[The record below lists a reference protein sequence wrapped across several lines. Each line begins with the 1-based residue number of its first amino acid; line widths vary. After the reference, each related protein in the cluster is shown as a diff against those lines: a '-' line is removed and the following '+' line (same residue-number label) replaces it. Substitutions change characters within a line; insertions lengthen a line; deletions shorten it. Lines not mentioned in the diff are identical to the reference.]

1 MKTIMQILPALDHSG
16 GGVERGTLDIAKY
29 IAEIGYNS
37 VIVSSGGTM
46 AEKFKHK
53 GVLHYKLPI
62 QKKSLYSYI
71 ISRKMFGKM
80 IREINPSVIHIRSR
94 WPAFCL
100 NSLIKKEKIPLVTT
114 YHGTYNGNNFPLKKR
129 YNSVMV
135 EGDRVIAISD
145 FIRDHILHHFPDSR
159 KRIRTI
165 NRGIDTNYFDIKKVT
180 QIRKEKFLKDTAIK
194 ENKHIILLPG
204 RLTPWKGQNVAI
216 DAAKIISEKYP
227 GIEFVMLFVG
237 SEQNRAKYFR
247 SLKQKIIDN
256 NLSQKIFLL
265 GSRSDM
271 ASIYSLSDVVLS
283 TSVEEEAFGRVSAE
297 ASSMS
302 KPIIATNLGGSKN
315 IIKHNQTGWLVS
327 ENNPLLLADTI
338 IKVIKKSQNEKD
350 AIGKE
355 ARKRIIMEFG
365 LDMMLKKT
373 LEVYKEV
380 YEEKNIDY

>member
-29 IAEIGYNS
+29 ISEIGYNS

-315 IIKHNQTGWLVS
+315 IIKHNQTGLLVS

>member
-1 MKTIMQILPALDHSG
+1 
-16 GGVERGTLDIAKY
+16 
-29 IAEIGYNS
+29 
-37 VIVSSGGTM
+37 
-46 AEKFKHK
+46 
-53 GVLHYKLPI
+53 
-62 QKKSLYSYI
+62 
-71 ISRKMFGKM
+71 
-80 IREINPSVIHIRSR
+80 
-94 WPAFCL
+94 
-100 NSLIKKEKIPLVTT
+100 
-114 YHGTYNGNNFPLKKR
+114 
-129 YNSVMV
+129 
-135 EGDRVIAISD
+135 
-145 FIRDHILHHFPDSR
+145 
-159 KRIRTI
+159 
-165 NRGIDTNYFDIKKVT
+165 
-180 QIRKEKFLKDTAIK
+180 
-194 ENKHIILLPG
+194 
-204 RLTPWKGQNVAI
+204 
-216 DAAKIISEKYP
+216 
-227 GIEFVMLFVG
+227 MLFVG

-247 SLKQKIIDN
+247 SLKQKIKDN

>member
-29 IAEIGYNS
+29 ISEIGYNS

>member
-29 IAEIGYNS
+29 ISEIGYNS

-46 AEKFKHK
+46 AEKLKHK
-53 GVLHYKLPI
+53 GVLHYTLPI

-247 SLKQKIIDN
+247 SLKQKIKDN